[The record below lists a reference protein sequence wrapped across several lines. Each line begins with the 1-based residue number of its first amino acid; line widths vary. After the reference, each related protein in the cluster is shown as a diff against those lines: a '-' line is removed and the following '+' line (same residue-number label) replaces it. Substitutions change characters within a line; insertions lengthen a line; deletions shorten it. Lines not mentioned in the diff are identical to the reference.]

1 VVVHVV
7 HNPSLPE
14 QNISEAQIRSQI
26 DVLNRDFPNQN
37 PDIVSLPAAFESL
50 AADTGIE
57 FVLATTDPNG
67 NPTNGITRTEIV
79 LAKPDVCQSD
89 LV

>member
-1 VVVHVV
+1 
-7 HNPSLPE
+7 
-14 QNISEAQIRSQI
+14 
-26 DVLNRDFPNQN
+26 
-37 PDIVSLPAAFESL
+37 L

-79 LAKPDVCQSD
+79 LAKPDVCQSG